1 MAKILKCGDLM
12 PGCNAVIEGKDAA
25 EVMAKG
31 VEHAKKAHGMATIPP
46 ELAKKVQAAIKD
58 KK

>member
-12 PGCNAVIEGKDAA
+12 PGCSFVAEGQDMA

-31 VEHAKKAHGMATIPP
+31 AEHAKTAHGMTSIPP
-46 ELAKKVQAAIKD
+46 DLAAKVQAAIKD
-58 KK
+58 K

>member
-12 PGCNAVIEGKDAA
+12 PGCSFVAEGKDTA

-31 VEHAKKAHGMATIPP
+31 AEHAKTAHGMTSIPP
-46 ELAKKVQAAIKD
+46 DLAAKVQAAIKD
-58 KK
+58 K